1 MGWKKNKIIII
12 GIIIIALIVLG
23 IYPMIS
29 KKSLRTVGLES
40 NSGTLKIYT
49 MQVGGENSPIFQGTI
64 NEFKKKYPK
73 IIIKEVPISV
83 DGNAYAKKLLSDT
96 LAGDGP
102 DIIYFNPENV
112 NVRKLQKS
120 GMLADLKPFIEK
132 DKDFTGEDYNKN
144 VMNAGVFNGKTTF
157 VPLSYYV
164 NSYITTKE
172 LLKNNN
178 ISLKDNMSQ
187 KEFMKSID
195 AYINSV
201 KGDTKKT
208 LFASPVSITNF
219 IASSGIKLVDYEN
232 KKIYFHKPEF
242 REVIEN
248 YKKIYN
254 TSIKKED
261 IQSSSGEEGYAAIKE
276 GSTLFS
282 NDEFRELREMFQSES
297 RIKGESK
304 ETEVVGNLPT
314 YTGGDK
320 VIAVAK
326 ECMAINAN
334 TKNKAAAY
342 AFIKTAL
349 YSKLEVKDANIEYV
363 PVSYIP
369 TNKKAREDIK
379 KQYVEIFVGKKT
391 KFSNKG
397 SDMVFE
403 KLSEDMETYYN
414 KITKNIEKTEV
425 TDNTLED
432 LMMECLKPYFEDKSS
447 YEAAIKVLENK
458 VNLYINE

>member
-1 MGWKKNKIIII
+1 
-12 GIIIIALIVLG
+12 
-23 IYPMIS
+23 
-29 KKSLRTVGLES
+29 
-40 NSGTLKIYT
+40 
-49 MQVGGENSPIFQGTI
+49 
-64 NEFKKKYPK
+64 
-73 IIIKEVPISV
+73 
-83 DGNAYAKKLLSDT
+83 
-96 LAGDGP
+96 
-102 DIIYFNPENV
+102 
-112 NVRKLQKS
+112 
-120 GMLADLKPFIEK
+120 
-132 DKDFTGEDYNKN
+132 
-144 VMNAGVFNGKTTF
+144 
-157 VPLSYYV
+157 
-164 NSYITTKE
+164 
-172 LLKNNN
+172 
-178 ISLKDNMSQ
+178 MSQ

-379 KQYVEIFVGKKT
+379 KTICG
-391 KFSNKG
+391 NICW
-397 SDMVFE
+397 E
-403 KLSEDMETYYN
+403 KD
-414 KITKNIEKTEV
+414 
-425 TDNTLED
+425 
-432 LMMECLKPYFEDKSS
+432 
-447 YEAAIKVLENK
+447 
-458 VNLYINE
+458 

>member
-1 MGWKKNKIIII
+1 MN
-12 GIIIIALIVLG
+12 L
-23 IYPMIS
+23 
-29 KKSLRTVGLES
+29 
-40 NSGTLKIYT
+40 
-49 MQVGGENSPIFQGTI
+49 
-64 NEFKKKYPK
+64 KKKYPK

-254 TSIKKED
+254 TSIKK
-261 IQSSSGEEGYAAIKE
+261 
-276 GSTLFS
+276 
-282 NDEFRELREMFQSES
+282 RRH
-297 RIKGESK
+297 
-304 ETEVVGNLPT
+304 
-314 YTGGDK
+314 
-320 VIAVAK
+320 
-326 ECMAINAN
+326 
-334 TKNKAAAY
+334 
-342 AFIKTAL
+342 
-349 YSKLEVKDANIEYV
+349 
-363 PVSYIP
+363 
-369 TNKKAREDIK
+369 
-379 KQYVEIFVGKKT
+379 T
-391 KFSNKG
+391 KF
-397 SDMVFE
+397 FW
-403 KLSEDMETYYN
+403 
-414 KITKNIEKTEV
+414 
-425 TDNTLED
+425 
-432 LMMECLKPYFEDKSS
+432 
-447 YEAAIKVLENK
+447 
-458 VNLYINE
+458 

>member
-254 TSIKKED
+254 TSIKK
-261 IQSSSGEEGYAAIKE
+261 
-276 GSTLFS
+276 
-282 NDEFRELREMFQSES
+282 RRH
-297 RIKGESK
+297 
-304 ETEVVGNLPT
+304 
-314 YTGGDK
+314 
-320 VIAVAK
+320 
-326 ECMAINAN
+326 
-334 TKNKAAAY
+334 
-342 AFIKTAL
+342 
-349 YSKLEVKDANIEYV
+349 
-363 PVSYIP
+363 
-369 TNKKAREDIK
+369 
-379 KQYVEIFVGKKT
+379 T
-391 KFSNKG
+391 KF
-397 SDMVFE
+397 FW
-403 KLSEDMETYYN
+403 
-414 KITKNIEKTEV
+414 
-425 TDNTLED
+425 
-432 LMMECLKPYFEDKSS
+432 
-447 YEAAIKVLENK
+447 
-458 VNLYINE
+458 